1 MRTTV
6 TIDYDVLEEL
16 MKETKARSKA
26 SAVKEAV
33 RDYLKRQKLKK
44 IKSLKGQLEFDFEA
58 DEIRH
63 HER

>member
-26 SAVKEAV
+26 SAVREAV
-33 RDYLKRQKLKK
+33 RDYLRRQKLKK
-44 IKSLKGQLEFDFEA
+44 IKSMKGQLEFDFEA

-63 HER
+63 NER

>member
-16 MKETKARSKA
+16 MRETKARSKA

-33 RDYLKRQKLKK
+33 REYLKRQKLKK
-44 IKSLKGQLEFDFEA
+44 IKSLKGQLEFDLEA
-58 DEIRH
+58 DDIRH

>member
-44 IKSLKGQLEFDFEA
+44 IKSFKGQLDFEA

>member
-33 RDYLKRQKLKK
+33 RDYLKRRKLKK

>member
-6 TIDYDVLEEL
+6 TIDFDVLEEL

-33 RDYLKRQKLKK
+33 QDYLKRQKLKK
-44 IKSLKGQLEFDFEA
+44 IKSFKGQLEFDFEA